1 MKKSLIIVLSLVMV
15 ALILWLIFGSR
26 ADRNPEADNALV
38 PMPWDITTF
47 DDGSSEVFDIRL
59 GKTTFGDVMKRW
71 AMPDNIG
78 LFAKGRSPV
87 SVEVWYS
94 NAKTGP
100 MRAGVVLTLE
110 TSPEEMQAMMSRS
123 SGQKGSSSGDTHYIL
138 SDDDEQK
145 LLGKVVDTLTYIPAY
160 RGLEAEYFQEHL
172 GKPAA
177 VLRESET
184 AISWYYPDRGLTLTI
199 DDDGKDIFQ
208 YQKPG
213 NFSLPEATSKNH
225 KDLES

>member
-1 MKKSLIIVLSLVMV
+1 MKKTLKITLSLAVV
-15 ALILWLIFGSR
+15 ALVLWLLFGTQSG
-26 ADRNPEADNALV
+26 RNPDADNALV
-38 PMPWDITTF
+38 PMPWNITTF
-47 DDGSSEVFDIRL
+47 DDGSSEVFDVRL
-59 GKTTFGDVMKRW
+59 GTTTFGDVMDRW

-78 LFAKGRSPV
+78 LFAKGRTPV

-110 TSPEEMQAMMSRS
+110 ASQGEMEAMMNRS
-123 SGQKGSSSGDTHYIL
+123 TGQKGSKSGDMHFIL
-138 SDDDEQK
+138 ADEDEQK
-145 LLGKVVDTLTYIPAY
+145 LREKVVDTLTYIPAY

-172 GKPAA
+172 GQPAA
-177 VLRESET
+177 TFRESEN

-213 NFSLPEATSKNH
+213 NFNLPEGATIVQQGP
-225 KDLES
+225 ES